1 MSTTRAHSG
10 DTCLSRVPIFG
21 ALSAADQEAVAERA
35 VPTRVDK
42 GEVLYRA
49 GQPVSQLTVVHH
61 GRVRISRYGPDGH
74 EQLIRVLGP
83 GDFIGEAAFL
93 SGERPDHWATA
104 MAPSQLCVFRHADL
118 AGLVAAHPSIGLG
131 ILTTISRRLT
141 EAEGRLTAL
150 VSTDVDVRLAD
161 YLLDLPSRRVDGV
174 VRVHLPL
181 AKKDVASLLDTT
193 PETFSRTLTRL
204 ASDGLIALHGVRD
217 VDLLDPEALV
227 ELATGRGVS
236 PRR

>member
-150 VSTDVDVRLAD
+150 VSTDGDVRLAD